1 MNLPGDRNV
10 LTTVNCSALVPVII
24 PRASGSVVLRGGRGR

>member
-1 MNLPGDRNV
+1 MFV

-24 PRASGSVVLRGGRGR
+24 PKASGSVRGGRSR

>member
-1 MNLPGDRNV
+1 MFI

-24 PRASGSVVLRGGRGR
+24 PRAGAGSRGGRGR

>member
-1 MNLPGDRNV
+1 MAFV

-24 PRASGSVVLRGGRGR
+24 PKAGGSVRGGRGR

>member
-1 MNLPGDRNV
+1 MFV

-24 PRASGSVVLRGGRGR
+24 PGACAGRPGGCGSGGHGR